1 MNVTLPDGTVLDLA
15 EGATGGDAALAIGEG
30 LARAALAIEV
40 NGDLRDLSRPLPD
53 DAKINIITGRSPEA
67 LELVRHDTAHVLAAA
82 VMELYPGV
90 KISIGP
96 PIENGFY
103 YDFEFPE
110 GAEISDA
117 DFPRIEAAMKK
128 HIKAKEQFTRQDVTT
143 GEAMDKFAHE
153 GQDYKVELIEDL
165 IKNEGADTVSLYT
178 NGPFTDLCRGPHAT
192 DTSKIKAFK
201 LTSIAGAYWR
211 GDSDRT
217 MLTRIYGT
225 AFLSKE
231 DLAEHLHNL
240 EEAKKRD
247 HRRLG
252 KQLDLFS
259 FNELSPGSP
268 FWHPNGMKIWNALA
282 DLWREQNVLR
292 GYKEVRTP
300 IIYDAELWKQSGHWD
315 KYRDNMYFTEVED
328 RQFGLKPMNCP
339 AHIQIYKD
347 DRRSYRDLPLRL
359 SEAGLVHRHEP
370 SGTLHGLM
378 RVRHITQDDAHI
390 FCTEDQIQEEVQGI
404 IDHAFYIYEIFGF
417 DYKLELST
425 RPDNRL
431 GTDEQWD
438 LTEGALQGALDSKD
452 LEYEINPGDGAFYGP
467 KIDMHM
473 RDSLGR
479 SWQLGTIQLDYQMP
493 ERFDMT
499 YAGPNDDTP
508 RPVMIHRALFG
519 SFERFI
525 GILIEHFGGDF
536 PLWLAPTQV
545 QLIPV
550 SDKHNGEA
558 QELADRLATD
568 GLRASVDVRTESV
581 GKKIREAELAKAP
594 YMWVVGDEEVES
606 GTVAPRKRHQ
616 QEDGE
621 RVAIQDAIEALL
633 TEVSSRAR

>member
-103 YDFEFPE
+103 YDFEFPD

-143 GEAMDKFAHE
+143 GEAMDKFARE

-178 NGPFTDLCRGPHAT
+178 NGPFTDLCRGPHAP

-282 DLWREQNVLR
+282 DLWREQNVFR
-292 GYKEVRTP
+292 GYQEVRTP

-417 DYKLELST
+417 EYKLELST
-425 RPDNRL
+425 RPENRL

-438 LTEGALQGALDSKD
+438 LTEGALQGALDNKG

-558 QELADRLATD
+558 QELAARLAED
-568 GLRASVDVRTESV
+568 GLRADVDTRTESV

-606 GTVAPRKRHQ
+606 GTIAPRKRHQ
-616 QEDGE
+616 TEDGE
-621 RVAIQDAIEALL
+621 RVPIQDAIDALIG
-633 TEVSSRAR
+633 EVTRRER